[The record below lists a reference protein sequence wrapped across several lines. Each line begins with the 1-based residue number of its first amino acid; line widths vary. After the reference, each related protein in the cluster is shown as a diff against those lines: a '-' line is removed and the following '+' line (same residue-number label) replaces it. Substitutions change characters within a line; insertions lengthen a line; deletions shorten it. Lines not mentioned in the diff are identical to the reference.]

1 MLYTILMKLLFIIVL
16 ALCEYEVNASVQFS
30 P

>member
-1 MLYTILMKLLFIIVL
+1 MPYTILMKSLFITAL